1 MYSSVFIISVII
13 SAVRSAYD
21 YGPLVPMSE
30 YDKEFRVLSCWEC
43 FEAEGKMC
51 RNKDSK
57 S

>member
-1 MYSSVFIISVII
+1 
-13 SAVRSAYD
+13 
-21 YGPLVPMSE
+21 MSE